1 MPRKPKEVVADVP
14 EVPVE
19 PAEEVIQEPVK
30 EEPKT
35 KEMIV
40 NTESLNVRK
49 KANGEIICQIYRNT
63 AVTVDSVK
71 GEWAKISKPV
81 KGYCM
86 VQYLK

>member
-1 MPRKPKEVVADVP
+1 MPKKPKTEVVADIP
-14 EVPVE
+14 EVVE
-19 PAEEVIQEPVK
+19 PQEPVND
-30 EEPKT
+30 EPET
-35 KEMIV
+35 KEMSV
-40 NTESLNVRK
+40 DTDCLNVRK
-49 KANGEIICQIYRNT
+49 KADGEIICQIYRNT